1 MIKIETTQNSFLLKY
16 GAKLIVLTE
25 LFIIFTIIILYKTN
39 GELLPTL
46 AMLFL
51 APLLGGIITGKI
63 SKKNDKKVLF
73 KDNFNKSF
81 IIANIIAYAFT
92 YLFNFRLNIMLV
104 TVYIVGAIIG
114 FSKSKKSIE
123 ELKNNTEAEE
133 EKQDKAF
140 SEGEKIKIK
149 EYKLEKFDG
158 ENIKKFLKMN
168 NLEDNNYLLAQ
179 IMPTAKDY
187 ILYGYFSL
195 SKYIQF
201 ILHFDEEKLYF
212 FELSRTSNKS
222 IKNGFAVEFKDLQ
235 VKKAKKGLIN
245 YRIHLEFNDESKVN
259 IQIPKKVI
267 KMYAQKQYGEKLYNK
282 CIEIKNNK

>member
-16 GAKLIVLTE
+16 GAKLIILTE
-25 LFIIFTIIILYKTN
+25 LFMIFTIIILYKTN

-51 APLLGGIITGKI
+51 APLLGGIIAGKI

-81 IIANIIAYAFT
+81 IIANIIAYVFT

-104 TVYIVGAIIG
+104 TVYTVGAIIG
-114 FSKSKKSIE
+114 FSRAKKSIK
-123 ELKNNTEAEE
+123 ELKNNIEAEE
-133 EKQDKAF
+133 DQDKAF

-201 ILHFDEEKLYF
+201 ILHFDDKKLYF
-212 FELSRTSNKS
+212 FELSRISNKS
-222 IKNGFAVEFKDLQ
+222 IKNGFAIEFKIC
-235 VKKAKKGLIN
+235 K
-245 YRIHLEFNDESKVN
+245 
-259 IQIPKKVI
+259 
-267 KMYAQKQYGEKLYNK
+267 
-282 CIEIKNNK
+282 